1 MSIYSKIV
9 TVIKLGI
16 KVGANEEDIERL
28 EITNP
33 SSMEVRFILEQ
44 AKLFGTVLKYAK
56 KHNIQANFHHW
67 AAFDGVL
74 ANTAAPGKFGKESVQ
89 TVIDTIDIASENKGG
104 YVVYHTGTTWQ
115 NKVDHNVGRL
125 TPIEQIATEDEASEL
140 FTKRALK
147 LHKYANSKGIQ
158 LILETTPM
166 FDATKWM
173 SKVGRLKRI
182 IIGKLPISVIDNL
195 AAVGVNIAND
205 FEHTA
210 CNYPDHN
217 HAETF
222 DYLYH
227 KTQQLLSQTKLLHLG
242 YLIPPYNGTDYH
254 GDLSN
259 PEFSTNAALPNENE
273 MLKLLALFKN
283 HEQLWIIS
291 EPQRDHVGSYKKAS
305 NLLQSIG
312 IRFE

>member
-1 MSIYSKIV
+1 M
-9 TVIKLGI
+9 IKLGI
-16 KVGANEEDIERL
+16 KVGANEDDIARL
-28 EITNP
+28 EKTNP
-33 SSMEVRFILEQ
+33 NSMEVRFILEQ
-44 AKLFGTVLKYAK
+44 AKLFKPVLNYAK

-89 TVIDTIDIASENKGG
+89 TVVDTIDTAAENKGG

-115 NKVDHNVGRL
+115 NKVDHKVGRL
-125 TPIEQIATEDEASEL
+125 TPLAQIATEDEAIGL
-140 FTKRALK
+140 FTTRALK
-147 LHKYANSKGIQ
+147 LHRYANSKGIQ

-166 FDATKWM
+166 FDAAQWM
-173 SKVGRLKRI
+173 SQIGRLKRI
-182 IIGKLPISVIDNL
+182 SIGKLPISIIDTL
-195 AAVGVNIAND
+195 ADQGINIAND

-210 CNYPDHN
+210 CNYPDHD

-222 DYLYH
+222 DYLYT

-259 PEFSTNAALPNENE
+259 PEFSTDVALPNKNE
-273 MLKLLALFKN
+273 MLKLLELFKN
-283 HEQLWIIS
+283 HEKLWIIS
-291 EPQRDHVGSYKKAS
+291 EPKTDHVGSYEKAS
-305 NLLQSIG
+305 DLLQSAG